1 MSLQPLKP
9 DTFTADLKAIR
20 EPDDDTVRKP
30 LEWAV
35 PVYEKLAEDG
45 DEKSD
50 ECADRAYANMMSY
63 IKMLQK
69 HYSDFIMTT
78 KIKAFSDEE
87 TLLWQTDR
95 NDIMLKIVEHYS
107 IVEFV
112 RLFPHM
118 TTKDEATGRTE
129 FDLTAFNPYARQ
141 TKDGSI
147 YIDEYQLQRD
157 MKISQ
162 DNEIAAEM
170 SHCDW
175 DEKLGRRLT
184 EDEVAER
191 TLTKTDLGKEV
202 CIEEEQE
209 ESKAEEEQEESKEE
223 QELMQEL
230 N

>member
-1 MSLQPLKP
+1 MSLEPLRP
-9 DTFTADLKAIR
+9 ETFSADLQAIR
-20 EPDDDTVRKP
+20 EPTDDTVRKP

-45 DEKSD
+45 DDKSD
-50 ECADRAYANMMSY
+50 ECADKAYANMMSY

-78 KIKAFSDEE
+78 KIKPFTDEE
-87 TLLWQTDR
+87 EKLWQNDR

-107 IVEFV
+107 IIEFV

-118 TTKDEATGRTE
+118 TRKDEATGRTE
-129 FDLTAFNPYARQ
+129 FDLKAFNPYARQ

-162 DNEIAAEM
+162 QNEVVAEK

-175 DEKLGRRLT
+175 DEELGRRLT

-191 TLTKTDLGKEV
+191 TATKTDLGEEV
-202 CIEEEQE
+202 SIDCEGEELKEEE
-209 ESKAEEEQEESKEE
+209 EESKEE
-223 QELMQEL
+223 QELMAEL